1 MNKVRVKIASQAMQ
15 PMAAPSPAQQQAM
28 MQQAQQMAMQQMQ
41 QMAGGAVALPAAGFG
56 DRNGEPI
63 L

>member
-1 MNKVRVKIASQAMQ
+1 MQ